1 MKADVGQMPCIH
13 SLMLL
18 LPPRDLCSRAG
29 TGAPIQEL
37 QQMMFLHAG
46 VFTHRSFYTQSVY
59 TEKLFNREAFTQML
73 HTEAFTQTSV
83 FSNSHKSLFT
93 QTPLR
98 RAAFTF
104 HPRNIS
110 HSSFYNQ
117 MLLHRETFTH
127 GHLYA
132 RSFYTGKPLHN
143 EAFTHRHF
151 YDSPVLSG
159 GEDVPAICSIL
170 QL

>member
-117 MLLHRETFTH
+117 MLLHRETF
-127 GHLYA
+127 LYTRSPLRA
-132 RSFYTGKPLHN
+132 KLLHREAFTQRSFYPQTLLRFPC
-143 EAFTHRHF
+143 AFW
-151 YDSPVLSG
+151 G
-159 GEDVPAICSIL
+159 
-170 QL
+170 